1 MFTVSGDVMRQ
12 SKSARAALQLSV
24 GRFHRWMCDVR
35 LGKFIHEYVLSRSP
49 WNVRSRLKFMRA
61 FQFDPGI

>member
-1 MFTVSGDVMRQ
+1 MFTVSGDIMRQ

-35 LGKFIHEYVLSRSP
+35 LGKFIHEYVLSRSLSLSLSFFL
-49 WNVRSRLKFMRA
+49 WNAPL
-61 FQFDPGI
+61 DI

>member
-1 MFTVSGDVMRQ
+1 MIFLFSGFKACLRAAAMFTVSGDNLRQ

-35 LGKFIHEYVLSRSP
+35 LGKFIHE
-49 WNVRSRLKFMRA
+49 
-61 FQFDPGI
+61 

>member
-1 MFTVSGDVMRQ
+1 MELLLLLFFFFFRVIQACLRAAAMFTVSGDMVRQ

-35 LGKFIHEYVLSRSP
+35 LGKFIHE
-49 WNVRSRLKFMRA
+49 
-61 FQFDPGI
+61 

>member
-1 MFTVSGDVMRQ
+1 MTFLVQACLRAAAMFTVSGDMVRQ

-35 LGKFIHEYVLSRSP
+35 LGKFIHEYYI
-49 WNVRSRLKFMRA
+49 KDFCA
-61 FQFDPGI
+61 FSS